1 MEPEE
6 NTPTVAET
14 TEQPENTGDT
24 GAPEVVQTPEQV
36 EAAKVAAEEAEV
48 KPHIEHP
55 GVKKRIDELTAKQRT
70 EREARIAA
78 DLENESLKKQ
88 LEAARTQ
95 TEKGPEYPPE
105 PNPDDFIGRDT
116 DYRTAM
122 REWGLKLAG
131 VRAEYD
137 RNVAEESKHAQTLTQ
152 KRAAAMT
159 KYDDF
164 REVAEN
170 PQVAAIVVKAPA
182 MNEAIANCEN
192 MGDIM
197 YFLGKNP
204 AEAARIA
211 GLNPYQQ
218 VMEVGR
224 LEDKIKAAP
233 PVKTVSK
240 APDPVKTV
248 GGGGDTKV
256 PDWTDPKLT
265 TDERIALFQSK

>member
-6 NTPTVAET
+6 NTPPVAET

-24 GAPEVVQTPEQV
+24 GAPESVQTPEQI

-116 DYRTAM
+116 EYRTAM

-131 VRAEYD
+131 VRSGPPLV
-137 RNVAEESKHAQTLTQ
+137 R
-152 KRAAAMT
+152 RMT
-159 KYDDF
+159 
-164 REVAEN
+164 AS
-170 PQVAAIVVKAPA
+170 
-182 MNEAIANCEN
+182 
-192 MGDIM
+192 
-197 YFLGKNP
+197 L
-204 AEAARIA
+204 
-211 GLNPYQQ
+211 
-218 VMEVGR
+218 
-224 LEDKIKAAP
+224 
-233 PVKTVSK
+233 
-240 APDPVKTV
+240 
-248 GGGGDTKV
+248 
-256 PDWTDPKLT
+256 
-265 TDERIALFQSK
+265 